1 MCISL
6 LTVPT
11 TVDYHSGKLNNFRA
25 GLCTK
30 TQAASFSHIQYP
42 DTHKLSR
49 AFEKPVKGNSNKI
62 QLIQLIQLKGEIEK
76 GRFRTAISTSLDS
89 VFSTALF
96 CIAKTTGFHTPLSA

>member
-6 LTVPT
+6 LTVPN
-11 TVDYHSGKLNNFRA
+11 TVDYHPGKLNNFRA

-30 TQAASFSHIQYP
+30 TQAASFSHIQYL
-42 DTHKLSR
+42 DIHKLSR
-49 AFEKPVKGNSNKI
+49 AFEKPIKCNSNK
-62 QLIQLIQLKGEIEK
+62 IQLIQLKGEIEK
-76 GRFRTAISTSLDS
+76 GRFKTAISTSLDS